1 METFVLILNA
11 TNFTHIDNELLNFV
25 SYERQSTIEKYLFDK
40 DKRLSLYSSLLTK
53 MQLSKLLNCAPNK
66 LNFGFT
72 ALNKPCLLNKPEIF
86 FNYSHSD
93 YGILLGISKENEIGV
108 DMQLCDNAIFS
119 IMDIA
124 FHPAEIDYILSSN
137 NTTTQSDRFF
147 EIWTK
152 KEAYTKSI
160 GKGLTCGL
168 TKINSL
174 SYPIA
179 IPMHTWKIQNYRC
192 SSYTPK
198 IESHTN
204 TILSEHDI
212 IDFFLH

>member
-86 FNYSHSD
+86 ST
-93 YGILLGISKENEIGV
+93 ILIQITV
-108 DMQLCDNAIFS
+108 
-119 IMDIA
+119 
-124 FHPAEIDYILSSN
+124 
-137 NTTTQSDRFF
+137 FF
-147 EIWTK
+147 LVFPK
-152 KEAYTKSI
+152 KMKLV
-160 GKGLTCGL
+160 LTC
-168 TKINSL
+168 NF
-174 SYPIA
+174 A
-179 IPMHTWKIQNYRC
+179 IT
-192 SSYTPK
+192 
-198 IESHTN
+198 
-204 TILSEHDI
+204 L
-212 IDFFLH
+212 FFL